1 MYISA
6 VSRPKNVLD
15 LQAAGDRLRSLI
27 PAFRTLDAAEDPG
40 AL

>member
-6 VSRPKNVLD
+6 VSRPENVLEA
-15 LQAAGDRLRSLI
+15 QAAGDRLRNLI
-27 PAFRTLDAAEDPG
+27 PAFRTLDVAEDPG